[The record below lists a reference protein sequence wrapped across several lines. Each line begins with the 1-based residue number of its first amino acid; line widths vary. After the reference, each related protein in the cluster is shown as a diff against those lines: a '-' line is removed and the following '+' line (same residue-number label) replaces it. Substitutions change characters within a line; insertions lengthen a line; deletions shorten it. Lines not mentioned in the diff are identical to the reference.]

1 MDNMEEKLGSILGNP
16 AMMQQIM
23 SMAQSLGQSQ
33 PEPPKQEP
41 PKQETPSLPDFDPG
55 MISKLMNMAGQT
67 NIDPN
72 QQQLLKALRPYL
84 TCQRIERLEKAMR
97 AARLAGLAS
106 SFLGR

>member
-23 SMAQSLGQSQ
+23 SIAQSLGQSQ
-33 PEPPKQEP
+33 PEPPKE
-41 PKQETPSLPDFDPG
+41 ETPALPDIDPG
-55 MISKLMNMAGQT
+55 MISKVMAMAGQT

-84 TCQRIERLEKAMR
+84 THQRIERLEKAMR
-97 AARLAGLAS
+97 AAKLANLAS
-106 SFLGR
+106 GFLGR

>member
-33 PEPPKQEP
+33 PEPPKQESP
-41 PKQETPSLPDFDPG
+41 AQPDFDPA
-55 MISKLMNMAGQT
+55 MISKVMSLAGQT

-84 TCQRIERLEKAMR
+84 TCQRIEKLEKAMR

-106 SFLGR
+106 NFLGR

>member
-33 PEPPKQEP
+33 PEPPKQEV
-41 PKQETPSLPDFDPG
+41 PSLPDLDPG
-55 MISKLMNMAGQT
+55 MISKVMSMAGQT

-84 TCQRIERLEKAMR
+84 THQRIERLEKAMR
-97 AARLAGLAS
+97 AARLANLAS
-106 SFLGR
+106 GFFGR

>member
-41 PKQETPSLPDFDPG
+41 PKQEMPSISDFDPA
-55 MISKLMNMAGQT
+55 MISKIMSMAGQT

-84 TCQRIERLEKAMR
+84 TRQRIDKLEKAMR
-97 AARLAGLAS
+97 AAKLAGLAS
-106 SFLGR
+106 NFLGR

>member
-23 SMAQSLGQSQ
+23 SMAQALGQSQ
-33 PEPPKQEP
+33 PEPPRE
-41 PKQETPSLPDFDPG
+41 EAPSIPDIDPG
-55 MISKLMNMAGQT
+55 MISKVMTMAGQT

-84 TCQRIERLEKAMR
+84 THQRIERLEKAMR
-97 AARLAGLAS
+97 AARLANLAS
-106 SFLGR
+106 GFLGR